1 MFYDFNKHKRQA
13 ATSPPVEMNDLGEK
27 FRQRSNA
34 ARKRLSDQMGRSVSC
49 LPIQLQKAV
58 FLTLAGIGVVYCICL
73 ILPNSFLRSI
83 DHTVP
88 GILRSHETIQAATPS
103 PKQQAFEQYL
113 DSLERAFVADSIFQS
128 QQTTEDHAENSIH
141 P

>member
-1 MFYDFNKHKRQA
+1 
-13 ATSPPVEMNDLGEK
+13 E
-27 FRQRSNA
+27 
-34 ARKRLSDQMGRSVSC
+34 ARKRLSDHMGRRVSRF
-49 LPIQLQKAV
+49 PIQLQKAV
-58 FLTLAGIGVVYCICL
+58 FLTMASIGVVYCICL
-73 ILPNSFLRSI
+73 ILPNSFLSSI

-88 GILRSHETIQAATPS
+88 GIPQSHETIQAATPS

-113 DSLERAFVADSIFQS
+113 DSLERAFVADSILQS